1 MKRLLPAAGCTPASL
16 PGFCATRSVTA
27 NYRGQAQAVRRIGKV
42 TDKQATT
49 SGETTMKTR
58 ILFAVTLLALT
69 AAPAMA
75 QDAFP
80 SHPITMIVPFP
91 PGGVADITGR
101 PTAAAMEKIL
111 KQPVAIVNRP
121 GAGGA
126 VGNAAVANAKP
137 DGYTILM
144 ALSSISVIPA
154 ADELFNR
161 KPAYALD
168 QFAPIALISADPT
181 ILVVHPSLPVKSLK
195 DLVAL
200 AKSKPGQMSFSSS
213 GVYGALHMP
222 MEMFL
227 HAAKLKMRHVPTT
240 GGGPAITAVLGGHV
254 EMTAGGPAAISAH
267 VRAGKLRPIVS
278 WGASRHPAFPDVP
291 TFKELG
297 YKDVEYYIWAGM
309 FAPKA
314 TPEPVMKVLR
324 DAARKAVEAQDFKA
338 MMTKLDSPIQYMD
351 APEFNKYWQ
360 ADATRLAAL
369 VKIVGKG
376 ETKK

>member
-1 MKRLLPAAGCTPASL
+1 MIAKSLIAASVLAVVAGPA
-16 PGFCATRSVTA
+16 V
-27 NYRGQAQAVRRIGKV
+27 AQ
-42 TDKQATT
+42 
-49 SGETTMKTR
+49 E
-58 ILFAVTLLALT
+58 
-69 AAPAMA
+69 
-75 QDAFP
+75 AFP
-80 SHPITMIVPFP
+80 SRPITMIVPFP

-101 PTAAAMEKIL
+101 PTAAALEKVL
-111 KQPVAIVNRP
+111 KQPVAVTNRP

-161 KPAYALD
+161 KPAYSLD

-181 ILVVHPSLPVKSLK
+181 ILVVHPSMPVKSLK
-195 DLVAL
+195 ELVAL
-200 AKSKPGQMSFSSS
+200 ARSKPGQMSFSSS

-227 HAAKLKMRHVPTT
+227 YAAKLKMRHVPTT
-240 GGGPAITAVLGGHV
+240 GGGPAITALLGGHV
-254 EMTAGGPAAISAH
+254 ELTAGGPAAISGH
-267 VRAGKLRPIVS
+267 VKAGKLRPIVS
-278 WGASRHPAFPDVP
+278 WGGKRHEAYPDVP

-309 FAPKA
+309 FAPRG

-324 DAARKAVEAQDFKA
+324 DAARKVVEDADFKNTMA
-338 MMTKLDSPIQYMD
+338 KVNSPVQHMD
-351 APEFNKYWQ
+351 APEFGKYWE
-360 ADATRLAAL
+360 ADAKRLAAL
-369 VKIVGKG
+369 VKIVGKVDD
-376 ETKK
+376 KK

>member
-1 MKRLLPAAGCTPASL
+1 
-16 PGFCATRSVTA
+16 
-27 NYRGQAQAVRRIGKV
+27 
-42 TDKQATT
+42 
-49 SGETTMKTR
+49 MKTR
-58 ILFAVTLLALT
+58 QFLIAACMLAPL
-69 AAPAMA
+69 AAGA
-75 QDAFP
+75 QEFP
-80 SHPITMIVPFP
+80 SRAISMIVAFP

-111 KQPVAIVNRP
+111 KHPVTVVNRP
-121 GAGGA
+121 GAAGA
-126 VGNAAVANAKP
+126 VGNSAVANAKP

-161 KPAYALD
+161 KPAYSLD

-181 ILVVHPSLPVKSLK
+181 ILVVHPSLPVKTLK
-195 DLVAL
+195 ELVVL
-200 AKSKPGQMSFSSS
+200 ARSKPGQMSFSSS

-240 GGGPAITAVLGGHV
+240 GGGPAITALLGGHV

-267 VRAGKLRPIVS
+267 VKSGKMRTIAS
-278 WGASRHPAFPDVP
+278 WGGERIPSFQDVP

-309 FAPKA
+309 FAPKG
-314 TPEPVMKVLR
+314 TPDAVMKVLR
-324 DAARKAVEAQDFKA
+324 DAARRTAQDPDFKNA
-338 MMTKLDSPIQYMD
+338 MTKVDSLVQYKD
-351 APEFNKYWQ
+351 APDFQQYWM
-360 ADATRLAAL
+360 ADAKRLAAL
-369 VKIVGKG
+369 VKVVGKV
-376 ETKK
+376 EAK